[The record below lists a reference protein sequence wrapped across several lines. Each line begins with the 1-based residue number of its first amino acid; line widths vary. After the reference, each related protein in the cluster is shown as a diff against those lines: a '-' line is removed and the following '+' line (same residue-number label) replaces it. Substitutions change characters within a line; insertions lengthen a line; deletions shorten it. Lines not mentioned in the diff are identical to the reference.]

1 MAAVLMALAEVHGLL
16 QPSVYK
22 FLAHTTGL
30 PFQRQ
35 AFLFG
40 KITFT

>member
-1 MAAVLMALAEVHGLL
+1 MAAVLMALAEVHGSL
-16 QPSVYK
+16 QLSVYK
-22 FLAHTTGL
+22 FLVHTTSL
-30 PFQRQ
+30 PLKRQ